1 MSKDWPKLGF
11 RTSLVAKK
19 PSPSLMWVK
28 LLVLKL
34 DLHHQISGPTQ
45 LYRISSLCSYTS
57 VSDLTKNRPYCV
69 SCKRE
74 QPLKMLCTVPY
85 ILDNTFLMT
94 WDEYSN
100 FLDKTTTILLLLL
113 SKQFF
118 GDIYEVSEKILG
130 ESNSKIHIGV
140 S

>member
-1 MSKDWPKLGF
+1 MQK
-11 RTSLVAKK
+11 RTAFKNVMYCA
-19 PSPSLMWVK
+19 
-28 LLVLKL
+28 
-34 DLHHQISGPTQ
+34 
-45 LYRISSLCSYTS
+45 LYIGQHFFDDMR
-57 VSDLTKNRPYCV
+57 
-69 SCKRE
+69 
-74 QPLKMLCTVPY
+74 
-85 ILDNTFLMT
+85 